1 MDDEKHPLSE
11 DTSKS
16 KLSKSTKILIGCAI
30 VIPICLFLVSLLAVI
45 GLTVKLVTVNRSA
58 SPADNVCMTP
68 SCVELASTVLK
79 TMNPSIHPCEDF
91 YNYSCGGWEATNVI
105 PSGNGIWG
113 VFEQLDR
120 SNHIAIKKILDGTKM
135 NDVMAVELARQ
146 LYRSCMDTDN
156 ITSQGAE
163 PLLKQ
168 LNLTGGWDLIGLHN
182 GKINWLL
189 IHLSILSS
197 IHSSISNLSIHLPS
211 IHSSISNLFIH
222 LPSIHSS
229 ISNLSIH
236 RFIHSSVM

>member
-1 MDDEKHPLSE
+1 MDDEKHPLAE

-16 KLSKSTKILIGCAI
+16 KLSTSTKILIGCAI
-30 VIPICLFLVSLLAVI
+30 AIPICLFLISLGAVI
-45 GLTVKLVTVNRSA
+45 GLTVKLVTVNRS
-58 SPADNVCMTP
+58 ADNVCMTP

-79 TMNPSIHPCEDF
+79 TMNPSIDPCKDF

-105 PSGNGIWG
+105 PSGNGVWG

-135 NDVMAVELARQ
+135 DDVMAVELARQ

-236 RFIHSSVM
+236 RFIHSLVM

>member
-1 MDDEKHPLSE
+1 MDDEKHPLAE

-30 VIPICLFLVSLLAVI
+30 VIPICLFLVSLVAVI
-45 GLTVKLVTVNRSA
+45 GLTVKLVTSA

-79 TMNPSIHPCEDF
+79 TMNPSIDPCKDF

-120 SNHIAIKKILDGTKM
+120 SNHIAIKKILDGNKM